1 MVNGRKIPI
10 IPTASTPE
18 TQFITEKFRSRNT
31 ANGTSGSRFW
41 VSFWYSR
48 NTASSTTPVP
58 RISGM
63 LMNEV
68 IVPQLYF
75 CPSTRP

>member
-1 MVNGRKIPI
+1 MVSGRKMPI
-10 IPTASTPE
+10 MPMASTQD
-18 TQFITEKFRSRNT
+18 TQFTTEKFRSRNSS
-31 ANGTSGSRFW
+31 NGISGSLSWVIFW
-41 VSFWYSR
+41 TSR
-48 NTASSTTPVP
+48 KASSSSTPRP

-63 LMNEV
+63 LMKPV